1 MIIYLAGGISGNL
14 NGDWKRIMDVYLAS
28 LSMKKNILDKI
39 INYFLFEEKK
49 GVYNDDEDLNIF
61 LAGNDGYRKDR
72 FKIRTHDLNILES
85 FYYLKTQEW
94 MFPLIKEFK
103 NFLLDSG
110 AFTFMN
116 QSKNHDIDWDAYI
129 EEYADFI
136 NKLDI
141 DLFFEL
147 DIDSI
152 VGIDEVERLRH
163 KLEKLTGKKAIPV
176 WHVSRGHAYWLKM
189 IKEYDYVAIGGIVT
203 KEIRP
208 KQYPIFTQLIKEA
221 HIENCKVHGLGFTN
235 LNGIRKYRFDSVDST
250 SWLSGNR
257 FGAVYKFNGSTMIKV
272 DKEAGQRV
280 KNKATAINNFV
291 EWVKFSQYAEMYL

>member
-1 MIIYLAGGISGNL
+1 MIIYLAGGITGNL
-14 NGDWKRIMDVYLAS
+14 INEWKKIMQIYLAQ
-28 LSMKKNILDKI
+28 LSSKKKALSPLIDAFLGGGGYYEVGEHQENIH
-39 INYFLFEEKK
+39 
-49 GVYNDDEDLNIF
+49 VF
-61 LAGNDGYRKDR
+61 LAGNLYDKDR
-72 FKIRTHDLNILES
+72 YAITTENLNVLES
-85 FYYLKTQEW
+85 YFYLRSKEW

-116 QSKNHDIDWDAYI
+116 QSKNHKVDWDEYI
-129 EEYADFI
+129 EEYAAFI

-147 DIDSI
+147 DIDVL
-152 VGIDEVERLRH
+152 VGIEEVERLRT
-163 KLEKLTGKKAIPV
+163 KLEKLTGKKCIPV
-176 WHVSRGHAYWLKM
+176 WHVSRGHDYWLKM

-235 LNGIRKYRFDSVDST
+235 LKGLEKYRFDSVDST

-257 FGAVYKFNGSTMIKV
+257 FGAVYKFNGKTMIKI
-272 DKEAGQRV
+272 DKKEGQRV
-280 KNKATAINNFV
+280 KNYETAMNNFI
-291 EWVKFSQYAEMYL
+291 EWVKFSKYAEKYL